1 MAQMLHGSGSAAG
14 LGRGHPSSPPAITG
28 GSGGMLLTVPSWSS
42 GVTFISEGSYVQQ
55 LASAFAGTHLESL
68 CELDIDSPPASQ
80 RMSAII
86 CTIGP
91 ACRTVE
97 MLEKMMLA
105 GTYVAADD
113 IHWRSQRGPDPQR
126 MRKKYQS

>member
-1 MAQMLHGSGSAAG
+1 MQ
-14 LGRGHPSSPPAITG
+14 
-28 GSGGMLLTVPSWSS
+28 VPSWSS

-68 CELDIDSPPASQ
+68 CELDIDSPPSSH

-91 ACRTVE
+91 ACRTVD
-97 MLEKMMLA
+97 MLEKMMHA
-105 GTYVAADD
+105 GHY
-113 IHWRSQRGPDPQR
+113 RSISHACLIIVIIIIIISSLEWPKPGAQPRFKSWGLICEGTEACVESETPEASRG
-126 MRKKYQS
+126 

>member
-1 MAQMLHGSGSAAG
+1 MLGHSGSAAG
-14 LGRGHPSSPPAITG
+14 LGRHPSTPPPASSG
-28 GSGGMLLTVPSWSS
+28 GGMLLQVPSWSS

-68 CELDIDSPPASQ
+68 CELDIDSPPSSH

-97 MLEKMMLA
+97 MLEKMMHAGQPTIQTVLA
-105 GTYVAADD
+105 SRADN
-113 IHWRSQRGPDPQR
+113 
-126 MRKKYQS
+126 

>member
-1 MAQMLHGSGSAAG
+1 MLGPSGSAGALAG
-14 LGRGHPSSPPAITG
+14 AGRGHPSSPPAITG
-28 GSGGMLLTVPSWSS
+28 GASGMLLTVPSWSS

-68 CELDIDSPPASQ
+68 CELDIDSPPQSH

-91 ACRTVE
+91 ACRSVE
-97 MLEKMMLA
+97 MLEKMIHA
-105 GTYVAADD
+105 GIRYDSD
-113 IHWRSQRGPDPQR
+113 
-126 MRKKYQS
+126 

>member
-1 MAQMLHGSGSAAG
+1 MAQMLVHSGSGGG
-14 LGRGHPSSPPAITG
+14 LAHHPSSPPSQSG
-28 GSGGMLLTVPSWSS
+28 GGMLLTVPSWTS

-68 CELDIDSPPASQ
+68 CELDIDSPPLNH

-97 MLEKMMLA
+97 MLEKM
-105 GTYVAADD
+105 
-113 IHWRSQRGPDPQR
+113 IHEGRQQTQIITVLTVEGHFVERIPPLMTKLQI
-126 MRKKYQS
+126 

>member
-1 MAQMLHGSGSAAG
+1 
-14 LGRGHPSSPPAITG
+14 
-28 GSGGMLLTVPSWSS
+28 VPSWSS

-68 CELDIDSPPASQ
+68 CELDIDSPPLSH

-91 ACRTVE
+91 ACRSVD
-97 MLEKMMLA
+97 MLEKMIHA
-105 GTYVAADD
+105 GTVFVV
-113 IHWRSQRGPDPQR
+113 IMTIIFHN
-126 MRKKYQS
+126 K

>member
-1 MAQMLHGSGSAAG
+1 
-14 LGRGHPSSPPAITG
+14 
-28 GSGGMLLTVPSWSS
+28 MLLTVPSWSS

-68 CELDIDSPPASQ
+68 CELDIDSPPLSH

-97 MLEKMMLA
+97 MLEKMMHA
-105 GTYVAADD
+105 GMAGQTILVIVVDTEIVEFCGSFACISPETGSICMKLGVAMEWGKVAL
-113 IHWRSQRGPDPQR
+113 
-126 MRKKYQS
+126 

>member
-1 MAQMLHGSGSAAG
+1 MAQMLGPSGSAAG
-14 LGRGHPSSPPAITG
+14 LGGGVGRGHPSSPPAVSTG
-28 GSGGMLLTVPSWSS
+28 AGILLQVPSWSS

-68 CELDIDSPPASQ
+68 CELDIDSPPQ
-80 RMSAII
+80 THRMSAVI

-97 MLEKMMLA
+97 MLEKMINA
-105 GTYVAADD
+105 GQN
-113 IHWRSQRGPDPQR
+113 RQL
-126 MRKKYQS
+126 